1 MLRAYC
7 LPKHEKREAQAHGVK
22 QYDRRPTGHLCKLGS
37 QPIRILLGT
46 HANLFSFLFF
56 KDYMSFLFT
65 LPVDATAQRTTA
77 QKKKELNRQKK
88 E

>member
-46 HANLFSFLFF
+46 HANLFSFLF

-77 QKKKELNRQKK
+77 KKKRAQQTKK